1 MNFFLYTKE
10 FLDNDLA
17 EYLNILG
24 KVKFRYFEKATAIW
38 PIFHFFL
45 HYLESSNYKRKMG
58 QMKSL
63 FRISKLYPYKIV
75 KIHSAIPIFHLMV
88 YGKVLKREN
97 IVYLIFAVILVL
109 HICTCRLCSQ
119 LDSDKK
125 TSSLH
130 PFLGSPSVNCQ
141 TLTGR
146 GRFLISFRNSAKKA
160 LCRILTYVCT
170 SFPAL
175 IL

>member
-1 MNFFLYTKE
+1 MFR
-10 FLDNDLA
+10 D
-17 EYLNILG
+17 YLTVSI
-24 KVKFRYFEKATAIW
+24 VKLQVEDG
-38 PIFHFFL
+38 
-45 HYLESSNYKRKMG
+45 SNCC
-58 QMKSL
+58 SL

-109 HICTCRLCSQ
+109 HICTFRLCSQ

-146 GRFLISFRNSAKKA
+146 GRFLISFRNSDKKA
-160 LCRILTYVCT
+160 LCRILTYV
-170 SFPAL
+170 
-175 IL
+175 ILFRHYWIFWENIFWKFLTRKN